1 LNSEEPTGPM
11 TLAERI
17 RWCARVKMKSG
28 NELAKESALPRRT
41 LESYMAGKAE
51 PKVSALVAIAKAAGV
66 SIAWLATGE
75 APVHAPER
83 IFEFIEQT
91 GGRQLAGVPV
101 VGLAE
106 CGLKGWYQRDP
117 LTVSASRPGDFFD
130 PDGFAVIAVG
140 QSMVPAG
147 IFEGFLCFCSP
158 GTSPSKGDAIYIE
171 RADGAA
177 ALKVFSGWEGEW
189 LSLLGWLD
197 EKDGRREPY
206 TDRLLRS
213 AVRRIATVIYI
224 KRKL

>member
-1 LNSEEPTGPM
+1 M

-17 RWCARVKMKSG
+17 KWCARVKVRSG
-28 NELAKESALPRRT
+28 NELAKAAGMPRRT
-41 LESYMAGKAE
+41 LESYMSGKAE

-75 APVHAPER
+75 APVHPPER
-83 IFEFIEQT
+83 LFQFAEET
-91 GGRQLAGVPV
+91 GGREQLAGVPV

-106 CGLKGWYQRDP
+106 CGLRGWYQRDP

-158 GTSPSKGDAIYIE
+158 GTLPSKGDAIFVE

-177 ALKVFSGWEGEW
+177 TLKVFSGYDGEW
-189 LSLLGWLD
+189 LALLGWLD

-206 TDRLLRS
+206 MERLLRS
-213 AVRRIATVIYI
+213 AIRRIATVIYT